1 MKLNFRNTKHFY
13 CFLSLKLEI
22 KKNISV
28 FVVSQT
34 EAMNSFNTHLII
46 LICSCGEC
54 VSLMGDII
62 YGQKRNQN
70 SKWLLVQ
77 LELEIGESNKNL
89 IGNRAKN

>member
-1 MKLNFRNTKHFY
+1 MWR
-13 CFLSLKLEI
+13 
-22 KKNISV
+22 
-28 FVVSQT
+28 
-34 EAMNSFNTHLII
+34 
-46 LICSCGEC
+46 
-54 VSLMGDII
+54 MGDII